1 MSKQEE
7 ETLIEQFKELLAQH
21 SESISG
27 VQSWQYKE
35 LTARLDSIEEKIDP
49 VLLALQTAGNLKKG
63 LIWISA
69 FLLSLTAIV
78 GCLKAMFN
86 WIK

>member
-7 ETLIEQFKELLAQH
+7 ETLIAQFKELLAQH
-21 SESISG
+21 SESIAG
-27 VQSWQYKE
+27 VQSWQYRE

-49 VLLALQTAGNLKKG
+49 ILEALQTAGNLKKG

-78 GCLKAMFN
+78 GCLKAIVN
-86 WIK
+86 WVK